1 MTLPQA
7 RALLPRLIAR
17 GRDIESERA
26 AQEAL
31 LEVAESFS
39 PRVED
44 GGEGVAYFD
53 YHSPEGGQG
62 DERAFGAKILETIS
76 RAGLPARVGL
86 AGSRLS
92 ARVAAGLPDTPA
104 VVPPG
109 GEAAFLAALPLSRL
123 SPQMEIAATL
133 ERWGLRTIGDLA
145 RLPEGEVAGRL
156 GELGRAL
163 HVCARGI
170 DPTPLMPRMPPLSFT
185 EGMDLEWPLLSLE
198 PFLFL
203 AHAALERLTARL
215 EAQALACSR
224 LEVSLKLDP
233 DGHHERAVDL
243 PAPSRDVKTL
253 LTLVRLDLEKT
264 PPGAPVVGF
273 VFSARPDRPRR
284 AQLSLFGPAALSPD
298 RLAATIARLASMLG
312 EDRVRSPR
320 VVEGLRPERF
330 GFAPFAPPP
339 PPDVP
344 PAPRAGRGLLAIRA
358 FRPPLPLDVMLEN
371 GDFSRPVSLRSTHTE
386 PSLPEIRG
394 AVRAASGPWSLEDG
408 WWSETPAERD
418 YWDVELSEGGLYRI
432 FRDRKDGSWHADGMY
447 D

>member
-1 MTLPQA
+1 
-7 RALLPRLIAR
+7 
-17 GRDIESERA
+17 
-26 AQEAL
+26 
-31 LEVAESFS
+31 
-39 PRVED
+39 
-44 GGEGVAYFD
+44 
-53 YHSPEGGQG
+53 
-62 DERAFGAKILETIS
+62 
-76 RAGLPARVGL
+76 
-86 AGSRLS
+86 
-92 ARVAAGLPDTPA
+92 
-104 VVPPG
+104 
-109 GEAAFLAALPLSRL
+109 
-123 SPQMEIAATL
+123 MEIAASL

-145 RLPEGEVAGRL
+145 KLPEGEVAGRL

-163 HVCARGI
+163 HVCARGV
-170 DPTPLMPRMPPLSFT
+170 DPTPLMPRLPPLSFT

-203 AHAALERLTARL
+203 AQAALDRLTARL
-215 EAQALACSR
+215 ESQALACIR
-224 LEVSLKLDP
+224 LEISLKLDP

-243 PAPSRDVKTL
+243 PAPTRDVKTL

-298 RLAATIARLASMLG
+298 RLAATIARLAAMLG

-320 VVEGLRPERF
+320 VVDGLRPERY
-330 GFAPFAPPP
+330 GLAPFAPPP
-339 PPDVP
+339 PPDVA

-358 FRPPLPLDVMLEN
+358 FRPPLDLEVLLEN

-408 WWSETPAERD
+408 WWSETPADRD